1 VTGFPQLRVRSNF
14 SIKKATGHISD
25 LVERLEEL
33 QTPVAGLVDTGTWG
47 HVTWE
52 KELKGKSVIPAFGM
66 EFPVTMVDGVAQGV
80 WALATDLKGFYTWT
94 SAHPVDIHQSD
105 LRKLRDSAVVF
116 SGPNLDD
123 PSAFDYI
130 DFNPRS
136 LVAARQQLELYKK
149 TGKPLVLTS
158 DNFFARRED
167 WDFHLAVVDQKRTTP
182 QWLLSEQ
189 EILVVMNHLP
199 TDILRAAIKGTYE
212 AAERV
217 KGLKLPRGK
226 LPEFAGDLDAEIE
239 AGKQYRIGR
248 GHIVWTDAHEKRL
261 QYERK
266 MIGEKGFDSY
276 FLIVGDLMRYAKTK
290 MLVGPGRGSSSG
302 SLVCYVLQI
311 TEIDP
316 LQHDLLFERFIDVTR
331 SDPPDVDSDFSDVR
345 REMAFEYLREKYGEE
360 HVARLGNVVTM
371 QPRSV
376 LTTCGMKM
384 GVPKYKTFNL
394 LNQLIEYSSGD
405 SRYGFALEDTMIQTA
420 EGKKFA
426 SEFPEMAVV
435 GRAEQTPFTTSVHAA
450 GVLVNDEPIHHYCT
464 VNSEGVAC
472 LTKEDVK
479 YLELLKIDAL
489 GLRTLGVLEECGVM
503 SNQEFYDL
511 KLDSQEAFDVIN
523 SGKFS
528 GLFQLEGAAARRVA
542 KQIPVTSFMQIAH
555 IGGLARPGA
564 LASGGTNNYIKRMGG
579 QESWESGVPEEVRR
593 YTGDTFGVIVWQEQV
608 MFICREIGKMSWKD
622 VAEIRKSM
630 SGRKGQEY
638 FDSMRDKF
646 TAGANDVIGEDAAR
660 EIWRQMVF
668 AGSWLFNV
676 AHAVSYGIVTYWTA
690 YVKARWPLQYAA
702 ALLSNAKDDEQVIE
716 MLRELRDEGISYVAF
731 DPDKSDAGW
740 SVRDGVLYGGYQNIK
755 GIGPAKAGQYLARRK
770 AGQLTDVDRKKLLSS
785 EIRFRDL
792 EEGKKLWGAVYANPE
807 LHGIRGKVKLIG
819 KLKDG
824 EEAVVIAK
832 LIRRER
838 RDENEAV
845 RFQRRGNKAYMGRDG
860 STQSLFLDMFVVDD
874 SVSKPILARIKTYNW
889 EGAGKY
895 AADNLLD
902 GKDWLLIRGKYLQ
915 NFSMISISRLRCLT
929 RPELNDGFKF

>member
-1 VTGFPQLRVRSNF
+1 MANFPQLRIRSNF
-14 SIKKATGHISD
+14 SIKKATGHIVD

-33 QTPVAGLVDTGTWG
+33 HTPVAGLVDPGTWG
-47 HVTWE
+47 HCDWE
-52 KELKGKSVIPAFGM
+52 RSLKGKTVKPAFGT
-66 EFPVTMVDGVAQGV
+66 EFTVKQVDGDSSGV
-80 WALATDLKGFYTWT
+80 WALATDLKGLYIWT
-94 SAHPVDIHQSD
+94 STHHDIIHLKD
-105 LRKLRDSAVVF
+105 VYELRKSAVVF
-116 SGPNLDD
+116 SGPSLDD

-136 LVAARQQLELYKK
+136 LMVAKQQIELAKR
-149 TGKPLVLTS
+149 TGKSLVLTS
-158 DNFFARRED
+158 DNFFAKRSD

-182 QWLLSEQ
+182 QWILSLDE
-189 EILVVMNHLP
+189 LRAVMNHLP
-199 TDILRAAIKGTYE
+199 EDVLERAIKGTYE

-217 KGLKLPRGK
+217 QGLKLPRGK

-239 AGKQYRIGR
+239 SGKQYRISR
-248 GHIVWTDAHEKRL
+248 GHIVWTDEHEKRL
-261 QYERK
+261 AYERQ
-266 MIGEKGFDSY
+266 MIKDKGFDSY

-302 SLVCYVLQI
+302 SLLCYVLQI

-316 LQHDLLFERFIDVTR
+316 LKHDLLFERFIDVTR
-331 SDPPDVDSDFSDVR
+331 SDPPDVDSDFSDIK
-345 REMAFEYLREKYGEE
+345 RELIFDYLREKYGAD
-360 HVARLGNVVTM
+360 HVARLGNIVTM

-394 LNQLIEYSSGD
+394 INQLVEYSSGD

-426 SEFPEMAVV
+426 AEFPEMAVV

-450 GVLVNDEPIHHYCT
+450 GVLVNDEPINHYCT
-464 VNSEGVAC
+464 VNEDGVAC

-489 GLRTLGVLEECGVM
+489 GLRTLGVLEECGVI

-523 SGKFS
+523 NGKFS
-528 GLFQLEGAAARRVA
+528 GIFQLEGAAARRVA
-542 KQIPVTSFMQIAH
+542 KQIKVTSFKQIAH

-579 QESWESGVPEEVRR
+579 QENWESGVPEEVRR
-593 YTGDTFGVIVWQEQV
+593 YTGDTYGVIVWQEQV
-608 MFICREIGKMSWKD
+608 MFLCREIGKMSWKD

-646 TAGANDVIGEDAAR
+646 TAGANDVIGEEAAR
-660 EIWRQMVF
+660 EVWRQMVF

-690 YVKARWPLQYAA
+690 YIKAKWPLEYAA
-702 ALLSNAKDDEQVIE
+702 ALLSNAKSDEQVIE
-716 MLRELRDEGISYVAF
+716 MLRELRDEGIDYVAF

-740 SVRDGVLYGGYQNIK
+740 TVRDGVLYGGYQNIK
-755 GIGPAKAGQYLARRK
+755 GIGPAKAGQYLARRR
-770 AGQLTDVDRKKLLSS
+770 AGQLTDIDRKKLLAS

-792 EEGKKLWGAVYANPE
+792 EEGKKLWGDLYANPA
-807 LHGIRGKVKLIG
+807 LHNIRGPVKLIG
-819 KLKDG
+819 KLRDG

-845 RFQRRGNKAYMGRDG
+845 RFQRRGNKAYSGRDG

-874 SVSKPILARIKTYNW
+874 SVSQPILARIKTYHW
-889 EGAGKY
+889 EAAGKY
-895 AADNLLD
+895 IADTFID
-902 GKDWLLIRGKYLQ
+902 GQWLLLRGKWLQ
-915 NFSMISISRLRCLT
+915 NFSMLSLSKVRNLSDAKLN
-929 RPELNDGFKF
+929 ELVKM